1 MYSSGPWGPSI
12 KYLHNFTCYLDPL
25 PTPLFACSTNTPWK
39 CRGDLTPPPPRCIH
53 NYWKVPCHTKR
64 NRQSPQRGRT
74 MYVKGIGS
82 ASLTHIKLLILQP
95 KIKFKFTLNKAW
107 SIVTICHGRPNY
119 KTAASSLFTCFL
131 EMPLCECTGKAK
143 RTLLESNH

>member
-1 MYSSGPWGPSI
+1 
-12 KYLHNFTCYLDPL
+12 
-25 PTPLFACSTNTPWK
+25 
-39 CRGDLTPPPPRCIH
+39 
-53 NYWKVPCHTKR
+53 
-64 NRQSPQRGRT
+64 

-95 KIKFKFTLNKAW
+95 KENFKFTLNKAW

-131 EMPLCECTGKAK
+131 EMPVCECTGKAK